1 MVCTYPHKDKVP
13 TALDR
18 VQVLLQPEEYAE
30 LSMLAKDERRKL
42 SGMAAVLIIEA
53 IENRKKEGRFTP
65 SQDDPA
71 YAHAFQRQEERLNRG
86 KEDQSPSE
94 LMKELGGEEVVRKR
108 KSRSSAL
115 SS

>member
-1 MVCTYPHKDKVP
+1 MP

-42 SGMAAVLIIEA
+42 SGMAAVLIVEA
-53 IENRKKEGRFTP
+53 IQTRIKEGRFTP
-65 SQDDPA
+65 SKDDPA
-71 YAHAFQRQEERLNRG
+71 YAHALERQEERLNRG
-86 KEDQSPSE
+86 KESNDPSPSD
-94 LMKELGGEEVVRKR
+94 LMNEEGKVDVLKKKR
-108 KSRSSAL
+108 SRSSAQ